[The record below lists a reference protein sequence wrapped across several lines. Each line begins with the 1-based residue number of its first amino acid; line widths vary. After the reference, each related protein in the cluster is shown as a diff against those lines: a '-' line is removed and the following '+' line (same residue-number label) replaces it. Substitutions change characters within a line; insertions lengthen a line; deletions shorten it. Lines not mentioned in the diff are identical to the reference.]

1 MQFVSMDLIL
11 LNLDLQKYYIA
22 RNNTL
27 ALAKSIRVPNTE
39 IHSKFHEIFFYY
51 PRSNEDCFWKSLT
64 IDLI

>member
-1 MQFVSMDLIL
+1 MDLIL

-39 IHSKFHEIFFYY
+39 IHSKFHEIFFII
-51 PRSNEDCFWKSLT
+51 PVQMRIVFGKV
-64 IDLI
+64 